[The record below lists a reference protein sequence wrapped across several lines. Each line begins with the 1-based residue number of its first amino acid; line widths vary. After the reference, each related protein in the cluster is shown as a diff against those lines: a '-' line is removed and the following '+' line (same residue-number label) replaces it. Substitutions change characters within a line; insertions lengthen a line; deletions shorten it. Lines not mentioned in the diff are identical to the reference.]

1 MKVVVLGAGMV
12 GSAMAIDIKDQYD
25 VVVADISEEAL
36 NILKNEYGMKTI
48 KADLRDKQTVS
59 EIISDADLVVD
70 AVPGFMGYETVKTI
84 IECGKNV
91 VDVAFFPEDSEPLDK
106 LAKEKGVICITD
118 IGVAP
123 GMCNAILG
131 YHNERMKVDS
141 YLCLVGGLPK
151 KRTWPWEYKAPFSP
165 CDVIEE
171 YIRPARYKESGVEVT
186 KVALS
191 DPELI
196 EFDQCGTLEA
206 WNSDG
211 LRSLIRTIPDVPNMK
226 EKTMR
231 YPGHIE
237 KARILRESGFF
248 SQEPIDFN
256 GTKITPLQ
264 MTEKLLF
271 SDKNWK
277 LGRFEEEFTV
287 MRVIVTGEENGVK
300 KEYTYDLYDEYC
312 NDTKISSMA
321 RTTGYSCTAAVNLV
335 AKGLYKEIGLNP
347 AEYLGKDEACFRGLL
362 DYLKE
367 RNVVY
372 NVSVNNV

>member
-25 VVVADISEEAL
+25 VVVADINEEAL
-36 NILKNEYGMKTI
+36 NILKNEYGMSTI
-48 KADLRDKQTVS
+48 KANLKDKQTVKD
-59 EIISDADLVVD
+59 IIADADLVVD

-91 VDVAFFPEDSEPLDK
+91 VDIAFFPEDSEPLNK

-123 GMCNAILG
+123 GICNVILG

-186 KVALS
+186 KTALS

-271 SDKNWK
+271 SDNNWK

-287 MRVIVTGEENGVK
+287 MRIVIAGEQNGVK
-300 KEYTYDLYDEYC
+300 KKYTYDLYDEYC
-312 NDTKISSMA
+312 KDTKTSSMA
-321 RTTGYSCTAAVNLV
+321 RTTGYS
-335 AKGLYKEIGLNP
+335 
-347 AEYLGKDEACFRGLL
+347 
-362 DYLKE
+362 
-367 RNVVY
+367 
-372 NVSVNNV
+372 